1 MKSYE
6 EKREVLRNLAELYL
20 ATKNINEDNFINVND
35 VLMNSFDFDCRSF
48 LIFMVLTYPKEE
60 AVNYYSMDIDVDF
73 ETQKDFV
80 EMEYRKVM
88 KSKSD
93 IEKKGKMV
101 LDDAK
106 DYYNNKYFNISD
118 EKLNEMAK
126 KLEEMGF
133 HI

>member
-73 ETQKDFV
+73 ETQNDFV
-80 EMEYRKVM
+80 ETEYRKVM

-93 IEKKGKMV
+93 MEKKGKMV

-106 DYYNNKYFNISD
+106 DYYNDKYFNISD

-126 KLEEMGF
+126 KIEEMGF